1 MGDFPLPCLIP
12 EVFPKMS
19 QSQKSWFP
27 NFQALPKFWGQN
39 DQNAKKI
46 CKTTKKTYRVLD
58 SRLMYRATVAIQ
70 IAEEEG
76 VLCRNVPQLHQ
87 TIFGPEKSQEM
98 SVDVSRKTTSTL
110 ELVTSTDIVMF
121 GTCDDLC
128 FLVKCGHQ
136 STRRSC

>member
-19 QSQKSWFP
+19 ESQKSWFS

-39 DQNAKKI
+39 AKKI
-46 CKTTKKTYRVLD
+46 CKTTKNTYRVLD

-76 VLCRNVPQLHQ
+76 VLCRLNVPQLHQ
-87 TIFGPEKSQEM
+87 AIFGP
-98 SVDVSRKTTSTL
+98 DFSRN
-110 ELVTSTDIVMF
+110 V
-121 GTCDDLC
+121 GRC
-128 FLVKCGHQ
+128 Q
-136 STRRSC
+136 